1 MLGTEL
7 EKYCLHFFLVF
18 SIVQSK
24 VVSDNKDNTKDDIF
38 EDTSNGYQFKLQAP
52 ISYNMEDLL
61 MTLAVLIILF
71 IMIMIWYGLARTLIY
86 LAYHTEQSRITD
98 QEERIYEED
107 FLKHGVS
114 L

>member
-7 EKYCLHFFLVF
+7 EKYCLYFFLVF

-24 VVSDNKDNTKDDIF
+24 VVNDGKNDTKGDIF

-71 IMIMIWYGLARTLIY
+71 IMIMIWYCLARTLIY
-86 LAYHTEQSRITD
+86 LAYHTEQSRITA

-107 FLKHGVS
+107 FIKHGVS

>member
-18 SIVQSK
+18 SMAHSK
-24 VVSDNKDNTKDDIF
+24 VLIESKEDDIF

-61 MTLAVLIILF
+61 MTLAVLMILF
-71 IMIMIWYGLARTLIY
+71 LMILIWYGLARTLIY
-86 LAYHTEQSRITD
+86 LAYYREESRTRK
-98 QEERIYEED
+98 QEDRIYEED
-107 FLKHGVS
+107 FLKHGVN

>member
-1 MLGTEL
+1 MA
-7 EKYCLHFFLVF
+7 H
-18 SIVQSK
+18 SK
-24 VVSDNKDNTKDDIF
+24 VLIESKEDDIF

-61 MTLAVLIILF
+61 MTLAVLMILF
-71 IMIMIWYGLARTLIY
+71 LMILIWYGLARTLIY
-86 LAYHTEQSRITD
+86 LAYYREENRIITD